1 MSLSAMRPRLPTMDS
16 FDYEEYD
23 GEGEMTDFR
32 FVYRWLTYFD
42 GFDSFRSPSEGQ
54 GYVKGWYSTGC
65 PGV

>member
-1 MSLSAMRPRLPTMDS
+1 MDS